1 MRYQRFKEQDIIDK
15 TQDMIRLL
23 VSRQSDSFMKQLDG
37 SFVQIGGL
45 RSLTYT
51 EWPQGLQARGRSART
66 RKLARQYPRKNTP
79 LFPMNAVCG

>member
-37 SFVQIGGL
+37 SFVQIGD
-45 RSLTYT
+45 YD
-51 EWPQGLQARGRSART
+51 
-66 RKLARQYPRKNTP
+66 P
-79 LFPMNAVCG
+79 LLIQNGPGCKPGAAQPGPAHSGAGS

>member
-37 SFVQIGGL
+37 SFVQIGDYDPL
-45 RSLTYT
+45 LI
-51 EWPQGLQARGRSART
+51 QKGLQARGRSART

>member
-37 SFVQIGGL
+37 NFVQIGDYDPLLIQNGPGHV
-45 RSLTYT
+45 S
-51 EWPQGLQARGRSART
+51 PGPSA
-66 RKLARQYPRKNTP
+66 
-79 LFPMNAVCG
+79 

>member
-37 SFVQIGGL
+37 SFVQIGDYDPLLIQNGPGKGFFWFM
-45 RSLTYT
+45 RTCPT
-51 EWPQGLQARGRSART
+51 AGPRQGIT
-66 RKLARQYPRKNTP
+66 
-79 LFPMNAVCG
+79 AV